1 MKNAN
6 GYESEIRK
14 HTIALLVENRPGVLA
29 RIASLFSAKNYNIHS
44 LSVGETLD
52 PSVSRITIVTSGH
65 PQIIEQI
72 IKQLRRLIDV
82 IKVVDLTASG
92 DKFVDREMVL
102 VKVNAK
108 GDSRAEVMRIS
119 DIFRGKIVDVS
130 SETFVIEITG
140 DEGKIEAFIELL
152 KPCGIRELVRTGK
165 VAVVRGPKS
174 LKLTQTPHH

>member
-1 MKNAN
+1 VKNMN
-6 GYESEIRK
+6 GYDSEIRK

-52 PSVSRITIVTSGH
+52 SSVSRITIVTSGH

-82 IKVVDLTASG
+82 IKVVDLTAS
-92 DKFVDREMVL
+92 DDRFVDREMVL

-108 GDSRAEVMRIS
+108 GDGRAEAMRIS

-130 SETFVIEITG
+130 SDTFVIEITG

-152 KPCGIRELVRTGK
+152 KPYGIREIVRTGK

-174 LKLTQTPHH
+174 LKLTQIPHH